1 MEEIVPRPL
10 RIAAVLQLTS
20 GLLDVVLVSWTT
32 WLGISCVCGLVT
44 LPLLTA
50 GSACGLV
57 GFLLIPVGLLEIGA
71 GFWGLQDPRQGVA
84 AMRYVSVLQILALC
98 FGGLSTAVTGVVVRR
113 LLASDDVLIWLE
125 G

>member
-1 MEEIVPRPL
+1 MEEVVPRSL
-10 RIAAVLQLTS
+10 RIAAALQMVS
-20 GLLDVVLVSWTT
+20 GFLDVLVVSWTA

-57 GFLLIPVGLLEIGA
+57 GFLLIPLGLLEVGA
-71 GFWGLQDPRQGVA
+71 GFWGWQDPREGVA
-84 AMRYVSVLQILALC
+84 AMRYVALLQIAAL
-98 FGGLSTAVTGVVVRR
+98 FAGGLSSAVVGVVVRR
-113 LLASDDVLIWLE
+113 LLASDEVLVWLE